1 LKQEDIAKKAGIA
14 VGTVQHI
21 EYNKHKVTVEKIEK
35 YAAALGT
42 TAEQL
47 RHPET
52 ATMVSEP
59 ARGSLVERN
68 LGAVHDYLTL
78 RPEHRKLVDDLVRAL
93 KLSPSISPDS
103 MSEWRNWVAAMEV
116 YLDDHPAHTPIVIA
130 NLKTRGT
137 R

>member
-1 LKQEDIAKKAGIA
+1 
-14 VGTVQHI
+14 
-21 EYNKHKVTVEKIEK
+21 
-35 YAAALGT
+35 
-42 TAEQL
+42 
-47 RHPET
+47 
-52 ATMVSEP
+52 
-59 ARGSLVERN
+59 
-68 LGAVHDYLTL
+68 
-78 RPEHRKLVDDLVRAL
+78 VDDLVRAL